1 MNFSKKAT
9 SIIFTMV
16 IIAATTVCE
25 SYGSTPTVTIP
36 GDIQA
41 VAGGKVLVPF
51 QLTGVQGADI
61 GGFFIRIEYDETV
74 LLNPFVVSVGTLT
87 AGISELVHGPASEG
101 DDWDYSVGLA
111 SNFAPS
117 EDGILFL
124 IAFDIAAEAYTATVP
139 IGFAGPNEQTYLNVD
154 LASTGFELEIIP
166 AQFVD
171 GSVAVSGQDPFDF
184 EEFQQHWL
192 IDCDS
197 PDWDGAY
204 DYVEDCIIDYLDL
217 QYVGDYFFES
227 SATDSK

>member
-1 MNFSKKAT
+1 MNFARITT
-9 SIIFTMV
+9 SILFSA
-16 IIAATTVCE
+16 IIVAATTVCE
-25 SYGSTPTVTIP
+25 SFGSTPTVEILRSEVP
-36 GDIQA
+36 A
-41 VAGGKVLVPF
+41 PAGGKALVPF
-51 QLTGVQGADI
+51 QLSGVQGADI
-61 GGFFIRIEYDETV
+61 GGFVIRIEYDETV
-74 LLNPFVVSVGTLT
+74 LLNPVVVPVGTLVGT
-87 AGISELVHGPASEG
+87 NPDLVYGPGSEG
-101 DDWDYSVGLA
+101 EDWDYSVGLG

-124 IAFDIAAEAYTATVP
+124 IAFDIASDAYTATVP

-192 IDCDS
+192 TDCDS

-204 DYVEDCIIDYLDL
+204 DYVEDCIIDYIDL
-217 QYVGDYFFES
+217 QYVGDNFF
-227 SATDSK
+227 